1 MIRLA
6 ALFFVAFSALSL
18 WAAPAAAHGGLH
30 HSGHQHI
37 ALVKTSTPLSV
48 QSEHHVKSEQISD
61 RAYVLS
67 DHVRAAV
74 DTTISTTSV
83 DHSAPLIFVSSQD
96 KHDEDCCNTGA
107 ICSTASA
114 ALLTSPGF
122 KQPVTAPA
130 RLPLSCTETGTGR
143 IIAPTLQPPKLI
155 A

>member
-6 ALFFVAFSALSL
+6 ALFFVVFSALSL
-18 WAAPAAAHGGLH
+18 WAAPAAAHG
-30 HSGHQHI
+30 SHQHN
-37 ALVKTSTPLSV
+37 ASVKTSTPLSAL
-48 QSEHHVKSEQISD
+48 SEHHVKSEQISD
-61 RAYVLS
+61 SAYMLS
-67 DHVRAAV
+67 DHKQAAF
-74 DTTISTTSV
+74 DTTINKISAA
-83 DHSAPLIFVSSQD
+83 HSAPLILDYTQD

-107 ICSTASA
+107 LCSPASA

-122 KQPVTAPA
+122 KQPVPAPA